1 MNRRRMMLQLAAA
14 LFYFLAPRAGAQEGE
29 TSLQPLPLPPPPL
42 RLLQP
47 LDREVILKPIADRE
61 FRWTPVEEAV
71 IYHLEISTD
80 SDFRILVFDAYPTG
94 NSFTVKDLPEGTFY
108 WHISSINASGLE
120 GRFSATFSFF
130 YPRRSR

>member
-1 MNRRRMMLQLAAA
+1 MKHRRTLIFLTAAW
-14 LFYFLAPRAGAQEGE
+14 FLLPAPSRSEDE
-29 TSLQPLPLPPPPL
+29 KSPLRPLPLPPPPR

-47 LDREVILKPIADRE
+47 LDREVILKPIAERE
-61 FRWTPVEEAV
+61 IRWSPVEEAV

-80 SDFRILVFDAYPTG
+80 PDFRVLVFEAYPTG

-108 WHISSINASGLE
+108 WHISSINATGLE
-120 GRFSATFSFF
+120 GRFSDTFSFF

>member
-1 MNRRRMMLQLAAA
+1 MKHRRTLIFLTAVWLLLPA
-14 LFYFLAPRAGAQEGE
+14 LSRAEE
-29 TSLQPLPLPPPPL
+29 DKSPLRPLPLPPPPQ

-47 LDREVILKPIADRE
+47 LDREVILKPIAERE
-61 FRWTPVEEAV
+61 FRWTPVAEAV

-80 SDFRILVFDAYPTG
+80 PDFRVLVFDAYPTG

-120 GRFSATFSFF
+120 GRFSDTFSFF

>member
-1 MNRRRMMLQLAAA
+1 MKHRRTLIFLTAVWF
-14 LFYFLAPRAGAQEGE
+14 LFPAPARTEDE
-29 TSLQPLPLPPPPL
+29 KSPLRPLPLPPPPQ

-47 LDREVILKPIADRE
+47 LDREVILKPIGERE

-80 SDFRILVFDAYPTG
+80 PDFRVLVFDAYPTG

-108 WHISSINASGLE
+108 WHISSINAAGLE